1 MDSKVTFEVANSN
14 IWLNHL
20 ATTTIIQ
27 EVNSWASNCNQT
39 HTGIALQSI
48 ATPPCQ
54 VHLLSAYE
62 FAMHYH
68 MQQAKHPITKASH
81 EKHQHDA
88 DLYHAALTD
97 SGIAKVT
104 NGIKQLN
111 PNADYQIRE
120 DGDAGWI
127 PLGRGEHAQPYRHD
141 WIVVPRKAAVCAGAL
156 WCSRKP
162 HRR

>member
-1 MDSKVTFEVANSN
+1 MRSTSRN
-14 IWLNHL
+14 
-20 ATTTIIQ
+20 
-27 EVNSWASNCNQT
+27 
-39 HTGIALQSI
+39 
-48 ATPPCQ
+48 
-54 VHLLSAYE
+54 
-62 FAMHYH
+62 
-68 MQQAKHPITKASH
+68 
-81 EKHQHDA
+81 A

-141 WIVVPRKAAVCAGAL
+141 WIVVPRKRPIVPVLYGAQGSHTEDEQANAAPGPLSFRGSTMCAMLLIMFLSLAACGILA
-156 WCSRKP
+156 
-162 HRR
+162 

>member
-1 MDSKVTFEVANSN
+1 
-14 IWLNHL
+14 
-20 ATTTIIQ
+20 
-27 EVNSWASNCNQT
+27 
-39 HTGIALQSI
+39 
-48 ATPPCQ
+48 
-54 VHLLSAYE
+54 
-62 FAMHYH
+62 MHYH

-81 EKHQHDA
+81 EKHQQDA

-141 WIVVPRKAAVCAGAL
+141 WIVVPRKRPNVPVLYGAQGSHTEDEQAMRLLVLFFPWVNDVCDASDHVPFIGRLWNPGMKDWREAL
-156 WCSRKP
+156 RTRVFRFPETPRSFIF
-162 HRR
+162 